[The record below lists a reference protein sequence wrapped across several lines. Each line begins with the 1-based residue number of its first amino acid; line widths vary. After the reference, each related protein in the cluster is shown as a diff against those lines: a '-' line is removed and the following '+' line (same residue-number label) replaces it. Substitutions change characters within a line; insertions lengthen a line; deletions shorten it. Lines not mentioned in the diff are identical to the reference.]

1 VSQALAKQMSN
12 SQSSWKKEK
21 WKRLLAPYLFILP
34 NLVIFLTFIVIP
46 AIVGFVYS
54 FHKYDGLNEMEFL
67 GFDNYIEVLR
77 NEEFWSALGR
87 TGMYAAVV
95 VPGIYVLAL
104 GIAILLIREVKLKGL
119 FRASIYWPTM
129 ISYIIVGLTWKWIF
143 GDTFGILNYLLD
155 KMGFEPIPWLTDP
168 FWANLSV
175 VIATL
180 WSRVGF
186 FMVIFIAGL
195 QSIPTDMYEAANL
208 DGASKWRTFWNIT
221 LPLLK
226 PTSVLVLMVSI
237 IDAFKAYPLM
247 YALTGGG
254 PGKETTYIVQYIYEI
269 GFTKQEL
276 GLASAMSVILFA
288 IIGIFSALQFRLSK
302 GGANE

>member
-1 VSQALAKQMSN
+1 MSQAFAKQMSN

>member
-1 VSQALAKQMSN
+1 MSN